1 MIYFNRLNYE
11 EKNMKI
17 GFIGLGLIGGSI
29 AKTIKKKLP
38 DTKILAY
45 DIDRSAMDGALSDGA
60 IDSALTDFTPALFSD
75 LDIVF
80 LCAPVHSNTEYLPAL
95 KEHLRKDAILT
106 DVGSVKGEINEIIE
120 SAGLS
125 SWFIGGHPMA
135 GSEKSGYR
143 NSNDHLIENAYYI
156 LTPSSDVSK
165 DKIDTLNNL
174 IEQLGSI
181 PLVLTPEH
189 HDYATAAI
197 SHLPHVIAY
206 SLVNLVKAS
215 DDPDDTMKLIAAGGF
230 KDITRIASSSPEMWK
245 QICVVNHS
253 NISKL
258 LSDYIDSLSHIKDEI
273 DNLDGDSLYSQFS
286 EAREYRNSFIEASRG
301 PIKKAFALY
310 CDLVDESGALAAV
323 AAILAGSAISI
334 KNMGIVNNREFQDG
348 ALRVE
353 FYTENELE
361 RARTLLEKFHYII
374 YK

>member
-1 MIYFNRLNYE
+1 
-11 EKNMKI
+11 MKI

-38 DTKILAY
+38 ETEIFAY
-45 DIDRSAMDGALSDGA
+45 DTDSGSLDHALKDGA
-60 IDSALTDFTPALFSD
+60 IDSALTDFSPNLYSD

-80 LCAPVHSNTEYLPAL
+80 LCAPVHSNTEYLSAL
-95 KEHLRKDAILT
+95 KNNLRDDAILT

-135 GSEKSGYR
+135 GSEKSGYI

-156 LTPSSDVSK
+156 LTPTSDVSE
-165 DKIDTLNNL
+165 DKISTLNNL
-174 IEQLGSI
+174 IENLGSI
-181 PLVLTPEH
+181 PLVLSPEY

-215 DDPDDTMKLIAAGGF
+215 DDKNGTMKLIAAGGF

-245 QICVVNHS
+245 QICLVNQS

-258 LSDYIDSLSHIKDEI
+258 LGDYIDSLKLIKEEI
-273 DNLDGDSLYSQFS
+273 DSADGDILYKKFS

-301 PIKKAFALY
+301 PIKKAFALF
-310 CDLVDESGALAAV
+310 CDLEDESGALATV
-323 AAILAGSAISI
+323 AAILAKNSISI
-334 KNMGIVNNREFQDG
+334 KNMGIIHNREFQDG

-353 FYTENELE
+353 FYSENELE
-361 RARTLLEKFHYII
+361 KARKLLKEFNYTIHK
-374 YK
+374 